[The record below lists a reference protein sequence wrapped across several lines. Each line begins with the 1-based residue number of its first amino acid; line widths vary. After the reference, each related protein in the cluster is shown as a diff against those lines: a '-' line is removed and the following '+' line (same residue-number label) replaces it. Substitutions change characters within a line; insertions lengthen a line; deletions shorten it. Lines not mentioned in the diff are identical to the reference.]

1 MAGRTLSSVGRPFRS
16 RRTMRTGAASTFS
29 IRSPI
34 SSLGTLSTSNSQV
47 HDATSCWSDPSV
59 SATKAAT
66 WTSMPSGSKALR
78 AAGICATGVSP
89 GRAAPRRTS
98 RYSPSDSQ
106 PVGRA
111 SPKLTS
117 GWGTKPC
124 EYATGSPLRRKAR
137 SHIRATSRWLVKR
150 ILPSLEKRRR
160 SRRFSSG
167 STADELDRDAVALG
181 EVLARALAP
190 ARRRH
195 SRRHDV
201 LEAELRAGAT
211 VVTRRPSAILDG
223 NARERVLPVAPQKV
237 AVQAGRD
244 VVPRQRLELAPV
256 AVTHLVEAQPL
267 GGERLLPQREVEALG
282 PLLERAPGAPDP
294 FDDGA
299 HPTVAPAGEP
309 LGHRG
314 GRVVPADGKPAG
326 ALGFGP

>member
-1 MAGRTLSSVGRPFRS
+1 MVDSARMAGRTLSSVGRPFRS

-34 SSLGTLSTSNSQV
+34 SSPGTLSTSNSQV

-59 SATKAAT
+59 SATNAAT

-124 EYATGSPLRRKAR
+124 EYATGSPLRRNAR

-201 LEAELRAGAT
+201 LEAELRAGAA
-211 VVTRRPSAILDG
+211 VVTRRPSAVLDG
-223 NARERVLPVAPQKV
+223 NARRARPASRPTESRG
-237 AVQAGRD
+237 AGRQRCGPTAA
-244 VVPRQRLELAPV
+244 PRTRPGRGDTPRRSSAP
-256 AVTHLVEAQPL
+256 
-267 GGERLLPQREVEALG
+267 RR
-282 PLLERAPGAPDP
+282 RAPPPTARGRSARTTPGTCPRRARPVRSRRPSDGRPGWPAPRP
-294 FDDGA
+294 
-299 HPTVAPAGEP
+299 PRRAGRAS
-309 LGHRG
+309 GW
-314 GRVVPADGKPAG
+314 
-326 ALGFGP
+326 